1 VVGVFNYSEAES
13 EKIHLSWKDLALPG
27 ETPIHVF
34 DFWNKEYLGAWE
46 KGMTVEVSPTSVR
59 VLALVPS
66 GNHPQLIST
75 SRHITQGWV
84 DLVALKY
91 DERANSYTG
100 RSRVVRKDSYELR
113 FAFPRGKNLAV
124 KAATARGSSGNLP
137 VKIGNHQGWAAV
149 EFTSPQNGQVSWE
162 VIFEPAD
169 FYDYPTQEPANLRIE
184 RVGIDGAN
192 LRWDAQY
199 YLNVG
204 YQVYLNGEL
213 LGFTPIPAFPLRG
226 LAPDATY
233 SAEVKTVWENGK
245 TSSKAAALK
254 FTVAALL
261 PPALPLTELEP
272 LRITG
277 QRGAGFTRATALQPL
292 RLGGAPYETGIGL
305 RADAEV
311 EYNVMG
317 LFQTFSALAGV
328 DEGAP
333 GEGGNVELFV
343 LGDGKELWRSGPMKK
358 SDAPQP
364 LRIDMTRVQRLLLR
378 VTGSGAEARELA
390 AWADAK
396 LGREAAPAGK

>member
-1 VVGVFNYSEAES
+1 
-13 EKIHLSWKDLALPG
+13 
-27 ETPIHVF
+27 
-34 DFWNKEYLGAWE
+34 
-46 KGMTVEVSPTSVR
+46 
-59 VLALVPS
+59 
-66 GNHPQLIST
+66 
-75 SRHITQGWV
+75 
-84 DLVALKY
+84 
-91 DERANSYTG
+91 
-100 RSRVVRKDSYELR
+100 
-113 FAFPRGKNLAV
+113 
-124 KAATARGSSGNLP
+124 
-137 VKIGNHQGWAAV
+137 
-149 EFTSPQNGQVSWE
+149 
-162 VIFEPAD
+162 
-169 FYDYPTQEPANLRIE
+169 
-184 RVGIDGAN
+184 
-192 LRWDAQY
+192 
-199 YLNVG
+199 
-204 YQVYLNGEL
+204 
-213 LGFTPIPAFPLRG
+213 

-311 EYNVMG
+311 EYSVMG

-343 LGDGKELWRSGPMKK
+343 LGDGKELWRSGPMKE

-378 VTGSGAEARELA
+378 VTGSGGEARELA